1 MIMLDLYTFL
11 FGCILVLMG
20 CLEAVMPLRALALWR
35 RWISHRLFF
44 LHGAV
49 LIAVGLPLTCA
60 GGTAE
65 GRIVFSLGLI
75 LVFTGPFILL
85 YADRVRSLFLDSVT
99 RMSPAAARRL
109 ILIDAALRVGF
120 GLFMSYAYAHAAG
133 F

>member
-1 MIMLDLYTFL
+1 MPGGRYAITGSRPLAPLD
-11 FGCILVLMG
+11 I
-20 CLEAVMPLRALALWR
+20 P
-35 RWISHRLFF
+35 
-44 LHGAV
+44 
-49 LIAVGLPLTCA
+49 
-60 GGTAE
+60 
-65 GRIVFSLGLI
+65 SLGLI

>member
-1 MIMLDLYTFL
+1 MTMLDLYIFL

-20 CLEAVMPLRALALWR
+20 SLEAVIPLRALALWR
-35 RWISHRLFF
+35 RWISHRFCF
-44 LHGAV
+44 LHGAI

-60 GGTAE
+60 GGSTG

-85 YADRVRSLFLDSVT
+85 YADRVRSLFLDAVA
-99 RMSPAAARRL
+99 RMSPAAGRRL

-120 GLFMSYAYAHAAG
+120 GLFMSCAYARAAG